1 MGRDRFT
8 LTPLTVPLPPLKS
21 PQWSLQHPLEIA
33 QNHHCLSPV
42 ETRHVIL
49 GIDLGLVSA
58 YLFRVVERSIEVA
71 LDPAWHWQLIKMIF
85 SDNFDNDVSNK
96 IKM

>member
-1 MGRDRFT
+1 M
-8 LTPLTVPLPPLKS
+8 S
-21 PQWSLQHPLEIA
+21 
-33 QNHHCLSPV
+33 
-42 ETRHVIL
+42 VIL
-49 GIDLGLVSA
+49 GIDLGLLSA
-58 YLFRVVERSIEVA
+58 YLFRVIERSIEVA